1 MQAFANGD
9 VFSGGAGA
17 STSAMA
23 RDLPQAPYPAMRAH
37 STTWRIRGGVLF
49 SNDCESGCPLCL
61 VGPPKYIGQD
71 FVSASAQPN
80 GWGVYQWSD
89 GGVYEGDWV
98 DGLKHGKGTYRWPR
112 FDGPSHGAQA
122 ARRQPRR

>member
-1 MQAFANGD
+1 MIANPAAPFASLGPQNILAKI
-9 VFSGGAGA
+9 S
-17 STSAMA
+17 SA
-23 RDLPQAPYPAMRAH
+23 
-37 STTWRIRGGVLF
+37 
-49 SNDCESGCPLCL
+49 
-61 VGPPKYIGQD
+61 
-71 FVSASAQPN
+71 ASAQPN